1 MSTPP
6 TELPRAHAATQIAGQ
21 QSGPSTTVPMV
32 GPGVALSM
40 GRPNNTLAVVSLV
53 AAILSFVGNIVP
65 LVGWFTL
72 ALIAIVTG
80 HMARRQ
86 IRETG
91 EGGMGLATAGL
102 VIGYIHLALIAVVV
116 IFFFGLVMALLA
128 GLLGAFSTGG

>member
-1 MSTPP
+1 MAP
-6 TELPRAHAATQIAGQ
+6 
-21 QSGPSTTVPMV
+21 
-32 GPGVALSM
+32 
-40 GRPNNTLAVVSLV
+40 PNNTLAVVSLV

-86 IRETG
+86 IRQTG

-102 VIGYIHLALIAVVV
+102 VIGYIHLALIGVVLV
-116 IFFFGLVMALLA
+116 LVVFFFGLVMAILT
-128 GLLGAFSTGG
+128 GIFGAASSGG

>member
-6 TELPRAHAATQIAGQ
+6 SGLPGTRQTQIAGQ
-21 QSGPSTTVPMV
+21 QTAPSTAVPMV

-40 GRPNNTLAVVSLV
+40 APPNNTLAIVSLV

-80 HMARRQ
+80 HVARRQ
-86 IRETG
+86 IRQTG

-102 VIGYIHLALIAVVV
+102 VIGYIHLAVIGVVLV
-116 IFFFGLVMALLA
+116 FFFGLVMAVLA
-128 GLLGAFSTGG
+128 AMIGAVSSGG

>member
-6 TELPRAHAATQIAGQ
+6 SELPRTQPATYIAGQ
-21 QSGPSTTVPMV
+21 QAAPSTTVPMV
-32 GPGVALSM
+32 GPGVALSTAP
-40 GRPNNTLAVVSLV
+40 PNNTLAVVSLV

-86 IRETG
+86 IRQTG

-102 VIGYIHLALIAVVV
+102 VIGYIHLALIAVVFV
-116 IFFFGLVMALLA
+116 FFFGLVMAVFA
-128 GLLGAFSTGG
+128 GIFGAVSTGG

>member
-6 TELPRAHAATQIAGQ
+6 NELPKAQTATHIAGQ
-21 QSGPSTTVPMV
+21 QTAPSTVVPIV
-32 GPGVALSM
+32 APGGSLAIAP
-40 GRPNNTLAVVSLV
+40 PNNTLAVVSLV

-65 LVGWFTL
+65 LIGWFTL

-86 IRETG
+86 IRQTG

-102 VIGYIHLALIAVVV
+102 VIGYIHLALIAVVFV
-116 IFFFGLVMALLA
+116 FFFGVVVALLTAFFGAISA
-128 GLLGAFSTGG
+128 GG

>member
-1 MSTPP
+1 
-6 TELPRAHAATQIAGQ
+6 
-21 QSGPSTTVPMV
+21 MV
-32 GPGVALSM
+32 GPGVALAM
-40 GRPNNTLAVVSLV
+40 APPNNTLAVVSLV

-86 IRETG
+86 IRQTG

-102 VIGYIHLALIAVVV
+102 VIGYIHLALIGVVLV
-116 IFFFGLVMALLA
+116 FFFGLFMAILA
-128 GLLGAFSTGG
+128 AIFGAVSSGG